1 MVTLLLINEKFI
13 RRNKMQKTIVTAL
26 AFLASTSV
34 ALATDL
40 PSKTSAPAT
49 PLPTFAQTQYYVGS
63 NVGGEVQEARVY
75 SGGAIAG
82 WNALPFLAV
91 EGTYDLSRPQAKV
104 RGEYNYKNT
113 VAVNVVPQY
122 NIPSTAI
129 TAYGLGGIGYRWN
142 TASAV
147 ADHAVY
153 NLGGGLKYEFAKNLE
168 LDSRYTRID
177 SVKSKY
183 QNASPAEDRATIGV
197 NYKF

>member
-1 MVTLLLINEKFI
+1 
-13 RRNKMQKTIVTAL
+13 MQKTIVTAL

-34 ALATDL
+34 AFATDL
-40 PSKTSAPAT
+40 PSKTSAPAA
-49 PLPTFAQTQYYVGS
+49 PLPTFAQTQYYVGG
-63 NVGGEVQEARVY
+63 NVGGDAQKARVY
-75 SGGAIAG
+75 SGGAVAG

-104 RGEYNYKNT
+104 RGEFNYGST

-122 NIPSTAI
+122 KIPSTSF
-129 TAYGLGGIGYRWN
+129 TAYGLGGVGYRWN
-142 TASAV
+142 TAATV

-177 SVKSKY
+177 SIESKY
-183 QNASPAEDRATIGV
+183 QNASSAEDRATFGV

>member
-1 MVTLLLINEKFI
+1 
-13 RRNKMQKTIVTAL
+13 MQKTIVTAL